1 MAGLEP
7 HRDLARSFSSSRLA
21 LLAAGGA
28 GCEVPSYE
36 LVLKRSFP
44 KIQKTTI
51 DKDGE
56 MGSADFEMSASLS
69 PGKLDRHLEKILNE

>member
-1 MAGLEP
+1 MT
-7 HRDLARSFSSSRLA
+7 S
-21 LLAAGGA
+21 
-28 GCEVPSYE
+28 
-36 LVLKRSFP
+36 P

-69 PGKLDRHLEKILNE
+69 PGKLDRHLEKILNEQNKIG